1 MAWIHMIRIHMTW
14 IHMILWIHI
23 YNNIGAFSSDGNH
36 HVKLL
41 ATILRWLHKHDFTI
55 NPLKCEWAIRET
67 DWLGYLLTPQGLY
80 LGKRWSMPYST
91 WINIDY
97 CDMLPSWACILKPLT
112 DQSSL
117 TTYFMDRRNAKG
129 ICKMCL
135 LMAANALAVCPDH
148 NKWFSIHTNA
158 SDFQLGTC
166 II

>member
-1 MAWIHMIRIHMTW
+1 MHS
-14 IHMILWIHI
+14 IL
-23 YNNIGAFSSDGNH
+23 
-36 HVKLL
+36 
-41 ATILRWLHKHDFTI
+41 ILRNQIKCINVLLSSMPKKFNISETI
-55 NPLKCEWAIRET
+55 FVLRR
-67 DWLGYLLTPQGLY
+67 WLGYLLTPQGLY
-80 LGKRWSMPYST
+80 LGKQRSMPYST

-97 CDMLPSWACILKPLT
+97 CDMLPSWACILKPLM
-112 DQSSL
+112 DQSGL

-135 LMAANALAVCPDH
+135 LMAANALAACPNH